1 MQNQH
6 QSPSAVLTPEAIA
19 ARVAP
24 QDSPARATD
33 DVARYA
39 LGLGDDALVLAQRL
53 GSWIAAAPELEEDVA
68 LGNIAL
74 DTLGHARGLLTYAG
88 SAWDQTED
96 DLAYFRDEA
105 DFRCRQIFERPNGDF
120 ACTIARQLIV
130 SAYFTVL
137 YRGLAGSADP
147 TLAAIAAKAVK
158 EVDYHLDH
166 ATLWTV
172 RLALGTEE
180 SRRRTTAGLEE
191 IWPFVDELFADDPAA
206 DAVPDAAVPPAGLR
220 EPFDA
225 LLLPVLDQ
233 AELSVPA
240 VAAVR
245 GGGRTGVHSEALGP
259 LLAEMQVLA
268 RRHPGAVW

>member
-1 MQNQH
+1 MPNPPQP
-6 QSPSAVLTPEAIA
+6 SSAVLTPEAIA
-19 ARVAP
+19 ASVTA
-24 QDSPARATD
+24 QDSPVRAAD

-53 GSWIAAAPELEEDVA
+53 GSWIASAPELEEDVA

-74 DTLGHARGLLTYAG
+74 DTLGHARSLLTYAG

-120 ACTIARQLIV
+120 ACTIVRQLVV
-130 SAYFTVL
+130 SAYFTAL
-137 YRGLAGSADP
+137 YRGLAGSTDA

-158 EVDYHLDH
+158 EVAYHLDH
-166 ATLWTV
+166 ASLWTV

-180 SRRRTTAGLEE
+180 SRRRMLAGLEAV
-191 IWPFVDELFADDPAA
+191 WPFVDELFAADPAA
-206 DAVPDAAVPPAGLR
+206 DAVPGAAVAPAGLR

-225 LLLPVLDQ
+225 LVLPVLAR
-233 AELSVPA
+233 AELEVPA
-240 VAAVR
+240 TPSLR
-245 GGGRTGVHSEALGP
+245 GGGRLGVHSEALGP

>member
-1 MQNQH
+1 MPNPPQP
-6 QSPSAVLTPEAIA
+6 SSAVLTPEAIA
-19 ARVAP
+19 ASVTG
-24 QDSPARATD
+24 QDATVRAAD

-53 GSWIAAAPELEEDVA
+53 GSWIASAPELEEDVA

-74 DTLGHARGLLTYAG
+74 DTLGHARSLLTYAG

-120 ACTIARQLIV
+120 ACTIVRQLVV
-130 SAYFTVL
+130 SAYFTAL
-137 YRGLAGSADP
+137 YRGLAESTDA

-158 EVDYHLDH
+158 EVAYHLDH
-166 ATLWTV
+166 ASLWTV

-180 SRRRTTAGLEE
+180 SRRRTLTGLEAV
-191 IWPFVDELFADDPAA
+191 WPFVDELFAADPAA
-206 DAVPDAAVPPAGLR
+206 DAVPDAAVAPAGLR

-225 LLLPVLDQ
+225 LVLPVLAR
-233 AELSVPA
+233 AELEVPA
-240 VAAVR
+240 APALR
-245 GGGRTGVHSEALGP
+245 GGGRLGVHSEALGP

>member
-1 MQNQH
+1 MPNQH
-6 QSPSAVLTPEAIA
+6 QSPSAVLTPEALA

-24 QDSPARATD
+24 QDSPVRAAD

-74 DTLGHARGLLTYAG
+74 DTLGHARSLLTYAG

-96 DLAYFRDEA
+96 DLAYFRDEP

-120 ACTIARQLIV
+120 ACTIARQLVV

-137 YRGLAGSADP
+137 YRALAASADP

-180 SRRRTTAGLEE
+180 SRRRTVAGLDAV
-191 IWPFVDELFADDPAA
+191 WPFVDELFADDPAA
-206 DAVPDAAVPPAGLR
+206 DAVPAAAVAPAGLR
-220 EPFDA
+220 EPCDA
-225 LLLPVLDQ
+225 LLLPVLDR
-233 AELSVPA
+233 AELPVPA

-245 GGGRTGVHSEALGP
+245 GGGRLGVHSEALGP